1 MKRKIFFCS
10 DIHGYYDIMIRDL
23 KESGYDENN
32 PNHLLVVL
40 GDVFDRGDQAIEVYE
55 YLKRLTDE
63 GKAIVTSG
71 NHHKFLI
78 DFLEGS
84 YNPFNYLN
92 NGLANTIGDFWHRSF
107 PFESWCMIDKECTP
121 TYDYYAEWVDICR
134 KDINK
139 EYPELLPW
147 LKSLPRYFESENIIG
162 VHASLDLS
170 VKDWRKPHCIRYSL
184 VDWEALEF
192 DDGSFITKTNTTG
205 KTIIA
210 GHFDTGQLR
219 EMWLLDTKDKND
231 HSILKTND
239 NKYFIDGC
247 VALTKKLNVLVLE
260 DNYDI

>member
-107 PFESWCMIDKECTP
+107 PFES
-121 TYDYYAEWVDICR
+121 
-134 KDINK
+134 
-139 EYPELLPW
+139 
-147 LKSLPRYFESENIIG
+147 
-162 VHASLDLS
+162 
-170 VKDWRKPHCIRYSL
+170 
-184 VDWEALEF
+184 
-192 DDGSFITKTNTTG
+192 
-205 KTIIA
+205 
-210 GHFDTGQLR
+210 
-219 EMWLLDTKDKND
+219 
-231 HSILKTND
+231 
-239 NKYFIDGC
+239 
-247 VALTKKLNVLVLE
+247 
-260 DNYDI
+260 